1 MVARG
6 GARVRVYTDTS
17 VANEALLAPERAARE
32 AGRGLWGKAAYRI
45 PQASRLPETFARFQL
60 VEGIVEERLRTEEQ
74 GASCELGLTG
84 SALTLEIKRSA
95 AALCQVAAGAH
106 VRARGYVHAGKLEIG
121 HTLNLEALAEDQAAG
136 IHKRVRLP
144 DTGRGRMQQGDT
156 RMMGTSILI
165 GLAILVFV
173 AVVVIYNGLVNKN
186 QMVKNGWADI
196 DVQLKRRAD
205 LIPQLVTTVK
215 GFAAHEN
222 SLFEDVVAKR
232 GAALAAG
239 DDPQAR
245 GAAESALS
253 QPVARLVAVAEAY
266 PELKSDQN
274 FLDLQNE
281 LSDTENKIEM
291 ARRFFNGAVREMNT
305 RVQSF
310 PTNLVAAM
318 FGFREKAFFE
328 IQTAD
333 RALPS
338 VDFKGE

>member
-1 MVARG
+1 M
-6 GARVRVYTDTS
+6 
-17 VANEALLAPERAARE
+17 
-32 AGRGLWGKAAYRI
+32 
-45 PQASRLPETFARFQL
+45 
-60 VEGIVEERLRTEEQ
+60 
-74 GASCELGLTG
+74 LGT
-84 SALTLEIKRSA
+84 
-95 AALCQVAAGAH
+95 
-106 VRARGYVHAGKLEIG
+106 Y
-121 HTLNLEALAEDQAAG
+121 
-136 IHKRVRLP
+136 
-144 DTGRGRMQQGDT
+144 
-156 RMMGTSILI
+156 ILI
-165 GLAILVFV
+165 GLVILILV
-173 AVVVIYNGLVNKN
+173 AVVVIYNGLVSKN

-215 GFAAHEN
+215 GFAAHEK

-239 DDPQAR
+239 DDPLAR
-245 GAAESALS
+245 GVAEAALS

-291 ARRFFNGAVREMNT
+291 ARRFFNGAVRELNT

-310 PTNLVAAM
+310 PANLIAGL
-318 FGFREKAFFE
+318 FGFREKVFFE

>member
-1 MVARG
+1 M
-6 GARVRVYTDTS
+6 
-17 VANEALLAPERAARE
+17 
-32 AGRGLWGKAAYRI
+32 
-45 PQASRLPETFARFQL
+45 
-60 VEGIVEERLRTEEQ
+60 
-74 GASCELGLTG
+74 LGT
-84 SALTLEIKRSA
+84 
-95 AALCQVAAGAH
+95 
-106 VRARGYVHAGKLEIG
+106 Y
-121 HTLNLEALAEDQAAG
+121 
-136 IHKRVRLP
+136 
-144 DTGRGRMQQGDT
+144 
-156 RMMGTSILI
+156 ILI
-165 GLAILVFV
+165 GLAILILVG
-173 AVVVIYNGLVNKN
+173 VVMIYNGLVSKN

-215 GFAAHEN
+215 GFAAHEK

-239 DDPQAR
+239 DDPQVR

-291 ARRFFNGAVREMNT
+291 ARRFFNGAVRELNT
-305 RVQSF
+305 QAQSF
-310 PTNLVAAM
+310 PASLIAGP